1 MVIYKGS
8 RNKVWVEKFSS
19 LKESKAFESSYY
31 RGKTPEERLSDMQF
45 CREMYF
51 KMRGIDVNAYRKR
64 LRRTLKVI
72 Q

>member
-8 RNKVWVEKFSS
+8 RKKIWAEKFSS
-19 LKESKAFESSYY
+19 FKESEAFESLYSS
-31 RGKTPEERLSDMQF
+31 RRTPEERLSDMQF
-45 CREMYF
+45 CREMHF

-64 LRRTLKVI
+64 LRRTFRVI